1 MAYKG
6 FKVEQEGF
14 SLEVLEVKKVTD
26 NVSNIRYVVK
36 KGDKELTDGFIFVTK
51 DQDSR
56 AVLKE
61 TLNQIVRAVRRVQIT

>member
-36 KGDKELTDGFIFVTK
+36 KGDRELTDGFVFVTK
-51 DQDSR
+51 NQDSR
-56 AVLKE
+56 SVLKE
-61 TLNQIVRAVRRVQIT
+61 TLNQIVRAVKRVQL